1 MRKMRK
7 ERQFFASDYE
17 HTFFRPRPSLRFLAV
32 DGFFGP
38 GGRLEQV
45 LPGYEPRPEQA
56 ALAGAVES
64 ALALGEHLLAEAG
77 TGTGKSLAYL
87 IPALESGRCVVV
99 STATKA
105 LQEQLLTKDV
115 PVAAAALGRDVRVA
129 VLKGRQNYLCRHGLH
144 GFELLGGQL
153 FPRAED
159 AAAFDAMRGWI
170 ETTETGD
177 RAELDV
183 EPPDAVWSEI
193 AVGADRCL
201 GRFCAFAGTCFSEAA
216 RERASHAELV
226 IANHALYFAD
236 LGLRSR
242 TDAPAVLP
250 EHDMVI
256 FDEAH
261 RLEESAATWLGGR
274 ISGPVIHRLLRDV
287 DRACREA
294 AVPVPARAV
303 DRVETARLHLLGIVA
318 PAAGRRRLREVPAEP
333 ADTLRLR
340 LGELAAALTGRRDEV
355 DAVAARALR
364 LAADVEACLQPDNG
378 NRVVWAE
385 PDLLAWA
392 PVDVGAALAELLWGA
407 GPTAILVSATLTAG
421 GEFGFLRERLGL
433 AGAHELAVGSPYDF
447 REQALLYLPHD
458 VPDPRAGD
466 ALGRLVEEV
475 AALCRISAGRAL
487 VLTSSYRALE
497 ALAAGIRRLVP
508 YEVLVQGE
516 APRERLL
523 ERFREDVTSV
533 LVATSTFWQG
543 IDVPG
548 ESLSLLV
555 IDKLPFAAPGDPLVE
570 ARCERI
576 DALGG
581 DWFRA
586 YTLPAAVLQLRQGFG
601 RLIRSHSDRGVIA
614 ILDPRLRSSPYGR
627 AFLESLPACPVT
639 SERAAVAA
647 FFGAEALSA
656 A

>member
-1 MRKMRK
+1 M
-7 ERQFFASDYE
+7 Q
-17 HTFFRPRPSLRFLAV
+17 TV
-32 DGFFGP
+32 DVFFGP

-45 LPGYEPRPEQA
+45 LSGYEPRAEQA
-56 ALAGAVES
+56 ALAGAVAT
-64 ALALGEHLLAEAG
+64 ALATAEHLVAEAG

-87 IPALESGRCVVV
+87 IPALESGRRVVV

-105 LQEQLLTKDV
+105 LQQQLLTKDV
-115 PVAAAALGRDVRVA
+115 PAAAAALERDVRVA
-129 VLKGRQNYLCRHGLH
+129 VLKGRQNYLCRHALH

-153 FPRAED
+153 FDREGD

-183 EPPDAVWSEI
+183 EPRDTVWAEI

-201 GRFCAFAGTCFSEAA
+201 GRRCVFAGSCFSEAA

-226 IANHALYFAD
+226 IVNHALYFAD
-236 LGLRSR
+236 LGLRAR
-242 TDAPAVLP
+242 TDLSGVLP
-250 EHDMVI
+250 EHDAVV

-274 ISGPVIHRLLRDV
+274 ISGPVLHRLLRDA

-294 AVPVPARAV
+294 AVPAPARAL
-303 DRVETARLHLLGIVA
+303 DRVEAAGQRLLAAVA
-318 PAAGRRRLREVPAEP
+318 PPSGRRRLREVPEEP
-333 ADTLRLR
+333 TALLAQRLA
-340 LGELAAALTGRRDEV
+340 ELAAALTGTKDEV
-355 DAVAARALR
+355 EAVAQRALR
-364 LAADVEACLQPDNG
+364 LAADATACLETDDA

-392 PVDVGAALAELLWGA
+392 PVDVGGALSELLWND
-407 GPTAILVSATLTAG
+407 GPTAVLVSATLTAG
-421 GEFGFLRERLGL
+421 DEFGFVRERLGL
-433 AGAHELAVGSPYDF
+433 RHARELAVGSPYDF
-447 REQALLYLPHD
+447 RSQALLYLPRGLPEPAD
-458 VPDPRAGD
+458 QG
-466 ALGRLVEEV
+466 ALDRVVEEV

-487 VLTSSYRALE
+487 VLTSSYRVLE
-497 ALAAGIRRLVP
+497 AVAAGIRDRIP
-508 YEVLVQGE
+508 YDVLVQGE

-523 ERFREDVTSV
+523 ERFREEVDSV

-581 DWFRA
+581 DWFREYA
-586 YTLPAAVLQLRQGFG
+586 LPAAVLQLRQGVG
-601 RLIRSHSDRGVIA
+601 RLIRSHADRGVIA
-614 ILDPRLRSSPYGR
+614 ILDPRLQTRSYGR
-627 AFLESLPACPVT
+627 AFLESLPPYQVAFDR
-639 SERAAVAA
+639 EAVAD
-647 FFGAEALSA
+647 FFAEEVLLSA
-656 A
+656 

>member
-1 MRKMRK
+1 
-7 ERQFFASDYE
+7 
-17 HTFFRPRPSLRFLAV
+17 V

-38 GGRLEQV
+38 GERLEQV

-56 ALAGAVES
+56 ALAAAVES
-64 ALALGEHLLAEAG
+64 ALSLEEHLLAEAG

-87 IPALESGRCVVV
+87 IPALESGRRVVV

-115 PVAAAALGRDVRVA
+115 PVAAAALGREISVA

-159 AAAFDAMRGWI
+159 AVAFDSMRGWI

-177 RAELDV
+177 RAELDL
-183 EPPDAVWSEI
+183 EPPDPVWSEI

-216 RERASHAELV
+216 RERASHAQLV

-250 EHDMVI
+250 EHDAVI

-274 ISGPVIHRLLRDV
+274 ISGPMIHRLLRDV

-303 DRVETARLHLLGIVA
+303 DRVEAAGLRLLGAVA
-318 PAAGRRRLREVPAEP
+318 PSAGRRRLREVPAPP
-333 ADTLRLR
+333 ADDLRIR
-340 LGELAAALTGRRDEV
+340 LSELAAALTGKKDEL
-355 DAVAARALR
+355 DAVAARAVR
-364 LAADVEACLQPDNG
+364 VAADVEACLEPDDG

-392 PVDVGAALAELLWGA
+392 PVDVGRALSELMWEA
-407 GPTAILVSATLTAG
+407 GPTSILVSATLTVGA
-421 GEFGFLRERLGL
+421 EFGFVRDRLGL
-433 AGAHELAVGSPYDF
+433 AEAHELAVGSPYDF
-447 REQALLYLPHD
+447 REQALLYLPRD
-458 VPDPRAGD
+458 VPDPRASEARD
-466 ALGRLVEEV
+466 RLTEEV
-475 AALCRISAGRAL
+475 AALCCISGGRAL
-487 VLTSSYRALE
+487 VLTSSYRALD
-497 ALAAGIRRLVP
+497 AIAAGIRGLLP

-523 ERFREDVTSV
+523 ERFRQEVASV

-576 DALGG
+576 AALGG
-581 DWFRA
+581 DWFRE

-614 ILDPRLRSSPYGR
+614 ILDPRLRSSAYGR

-639 SERAAVAA
+639 ADRAAVAE
-647 FFGAEALSA
+647 FFGAGALTA